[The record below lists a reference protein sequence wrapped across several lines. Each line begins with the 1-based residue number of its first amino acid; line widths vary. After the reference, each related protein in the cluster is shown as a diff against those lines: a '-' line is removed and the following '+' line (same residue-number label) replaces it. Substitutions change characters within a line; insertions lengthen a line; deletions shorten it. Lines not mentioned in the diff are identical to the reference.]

1 MNSLYELDPK
11 WKKLLKTDN
20 FLGGLTVNEFV
31 QELSKDHRNDVLID
45 ANTKNLPT
53 NEKDQDAIREAIW
66 KQLDPKPYI
75 RTFESTLKE
84 LKNLNEE
91 TLNKRQYFSEQVAT
105 QEVIHSENV
114 IKLSKDLHTTLLT
127 FDKLDD
133 RLTNVTQVVSP
144 LGDKLETAIKKKQNY
159 IQSVE
164 LIRRYNDFYSMGKS
178 DIVEQLRL
186 SKNWKLN
193 LKSVKLMKNLLI
205 LSSKLETSS
214 IPKTINTKLVIEKY
228 SEMMENELLE
238 NFNSAYRENNFTKL
252 NEIAIILNNFNGGV
266 NVIQS
271 FINQHDYFIDTKQI
285 DLENEFENVFIKNVK
300 FKEQLI
306 DFENHSVIIETSMQ
320 NLINDVETVIKNE
333 SKIVKRV
340 FEEKATH
347 VIQLFI
353 QRVFAQKIEPRFE
366 VLLRNSLSISNLA
379 YVRILHG
386 LFTLF
391 GKFTKSLIDYFQ
403 LLEIDDSNQIL
414 STTLEQCFA
423 DLFSHYLYDRSKY
436 FGIEKRSLEAI
447 LVDMTSKFT
456 VNYDKEINKRV
467 LLDKYK
473 EKLSTNVDAFMHS
486 PRGNTHSR
494 QDSTSRSKLSQFN
507 SFLKT
512 HLDKD
517 HLSLNRTNTLSDSFN
532 NSSSST
538 QYDVANNSSSL
549 VNSSFTA
556 SDIDNSPNSPANY
569 SLNDVDS
576 MLKCVVESTARVM
589 ELIPNKAHLY
599 ILEILKIMFL
609 GIVDSYMEIA
619 LEIAYW
625 KICKVDI
632 NKTAG
637 VVNLNFLKFI
647 SMSTEI
653 LDLLSISIK
662 SIFLPLLNNSPEIKA
677 QIIEM
682 TNSQIQ
688 KMEILINI
696 ILQETITVISTKFSA
711 ILCKQKKKDFVPKS
725 QELLDQDT
733 LPAIEIVNIL
743 NLIFEQSSKFLKGK
757 NLQTFLTLIGEE
769 LYGLLLSHYSHFQ
782 VNSIGGVVV
791 TKDIIGYQTA
801 IEDWGVASLIDK
813 FATLRELA
821 NLFTVQ
827 PELLESLT
835 KEGHLADIGRDIIQ
849 SYISN
854 REDFNHDNFINSVK
868 LNFR

>member
-1 MNSLYELDPK
+1 M
-11 WKKLLKTDN
+11 
-20 FLGGLTVNEFV
+20 
-31 QELSKDHRNDVLID
+31 
-45 ANTKNLPT
+45 
-53 NEKDQDAIREAIW
+53 
-66 KQLDPKPYI
+66 
-75 RTFESTLKE
+75 
-84 LKNLNEE
+84 
-91 TLNKRQYFSEQVAT
+91 
-105 QEVIHSENV
+105 
-114 IKLSKDLHTTLLT
+114 
-127 FDKLDD
+127 
-133 RLTNVTQVVSP
+133 
-144 LGDKLETAIKKKQNY
+144 
-159 IQSVE
+159 
-164 LIRRYNDFYSMGKS
+164 
-178 DIVEQLRL
+178 
-186 SKNWKLN
+186 
-193 LKSVKLMKNLLI
+193 
-205 LSSKLETSS
+205 
-214 IPKTINTKLVIEKY
+214 
-228 SEMMENELLE
+228 
-238 NFNSAYRENNFTKL
+238 
-252 NEIAIILNNFNGGV
+252 
-266 NVIQS
+266 
-271 FINQHDYFIDTKQI
+271 
-285 DLENEFENVFIKNVK
+285 
-300 FKEQLI
+300 
-306 DFENHSVIIETSMQ
+306 
-320 NLINDVETVIKNE
+320 
-333 SKIVKRV
+333 
-340 FEEKATH
+340 
-347 VIQLFI
+347 
-353 QRVFAQKIEPRFE
+353 
-366 VLLRNSLSISNLA
+366 
-379 YVRILHG
+379 
-386 LFTLF
+386 
-391 GKFTKSLIDYFQ
+391 
-403 LLEIDDSNQIL
+403 
-414 STTLEQCFA
+414 
-423 DLFSHYLYDRSKY
+423 
-436 FGIEKRSLEAI
+436 EAI

-619 LEIAYW
+619 LEVAYW

-711 ILCKQKKKDFVPKS
+711 ILCKQKKMDFVPKP

>member
-1 MNSLYELDPK
+1 M
-11 WKKLLKTDN
+11 
-20 FLGGLTVNEFV
+20 
-31 QELSKDHRNDVLID
+31 
-45 ANTKNLPT
+45 
-53 NEKDQDAIREAIW
+53 
-66 KQLDPKPYI
+66 
-75 RTFESTLKE
+75 
-84 LKNLNEE
+84 
-91 TLNKRQYFSEQVAT
+91 
-105 QEVIHSENV
+105 
-114 IKLSKDLHTTLLT
+114 
-127 FDKLDD
+127 
-133 RLTNVTQVVSP
+133 
-144 LGDKLETAIKKKQNY
+144 
-159 IQSVE
+159 
-164 LIRRYNDFYSMGKS
+164 
-178 DIVEQLRL
+178 
-186 SKNWKLN
+186 
-193 LKSVKLMKNLLI
+193 
-205 LSSKLETSS
+205 
-214 IPKTINTKLVIEKY
+214 
-228 SEMMENELLE
+228 
-238 NFNSAYRENNFTKL
+238 
-252 NEIAIILNNFNGGV
+252 
-266 NVIQS
+266 
-271 FINQHDYFIDTKQI
+271 
-285 DLENEFENVFIKNVK
+285 
-300 FKEQLI
+300 
-306 DFENHSVIIETSMQ
+306 
-320 NLINDVETVIKNE
+320 
-333 SKIVKRV
+333 
-340 FEEKATH
+340 
-347 VIQLFI
+347 
-353 QRVFAQKIEPRFE
+353 
-366 VLLRNSLSISNLA
+366 
-379 YVRILHG
+379 
-386 LFTLF
+386 
-391 GKFTKSLIDYFQ
+391 
-403 LLEIDDSNQIL
+403 
-414 STTLEQCFA
+414 
-423 DLFSHYLYDRSKY
+423 
-436 FGIEKRSLEAI
+436 
-447 LVDMTSKFT
+447 
-456 VNYDKEINKRV
+456 
-467 LLDKYK
+467 
-473 EKLSTNVDAFMHS
+473 
-486 PRGNTHSR
+486 
-494 QDSTSRSKLSQFN
+494 
-507 SFLKT
+507 
-512 HLDKD
+512 
-517 HLSLNRTNTLSDSFN
+517 SLNRTNTLSDSFN

-619 LEIAYW
+619 LEVAYW

-868 LNFR
+868 F

>member
-1 MNSLYELDPK
+1 M
-11 WKKLLKTDN
+11 
-20 FLGGLTVNEFV
+20 
-31 QELSKDHRNDVLID
+31 
-45 ANTKNLPT
+45 
-53 NEKDQDAIREAIW
+53 
-66 KQLDPKPYI
+66 
-75 RTFESTLKE
+75 
-84 LKNLNEE
+84 
-91 TLNKRQYFSEQVAT
+91 
-105 QEVIHSENV
+105 
-114 IKLSKDLHTTLLT
+114 
-127 FDKLDD
+127 
-133 RLTNVTQVVSP
+133 
-144 LGDKLETAIKKKQNY
+144 
-159 IQSVE
+159 
-164 LIRRYNDFYSMGKS
+164 
-178 DIVEQLRL
+178 
-186 SKNWKLN
+186 
-193 LKSVKLMKNLLI
+193 
-205 LSSKLETSS
+205 
-214 IPKTINTKLVIEKY
+214 
-228 SEMMENELLE
+228 
-238 NFNSAYRENNFTKL
+238 
-252 NEIAIILNNFNGGV
+252 
-266 NVIQS
+266 
-271 FINQHDYFIDTKQI
+271 
-285 DLENEFENVFIKNVK
+285 
-300 FKEQLI
+300 
-306 DFENHSVIIETSMQ
+306 
-320 NLINDVETVIKNE
+320 
-333 SKIVKRV
+333 
-340 FEEKATH
+340 
-347 VIQLFI
+347 
-353 QRVFAQKIEPRFE
+353 
-366 VLLRNSLSISNLA
+366 
-379 YVRILHG
+379 
-386 LFTLF
+386 
-391 GKFTKSLIDYFQ
+391 
-403 LLEIDDSNQIL
+403 
-414 STTLEQCFA
+414 
-423 DLFSHYLYDRSKY
+423 
-436 FGIEKRSLEAI
+436 
-447 LVDMTSKFT
+447 
-456 VNYDKEINKRV
+456 
-467 LLDKYK
+467 
-473 EKLSTNVDAFMHS
+473 
-486 PRGNTHSR
+486 
-494 QDSTSRSKLSQFN
+494 
-507 SFLKT
+507 
-512 HLDKD
+512 
-517 HLSLNRTNTLSDSFN
+517 
-532 NSSSST
+532 
-538 QYDVANNSSSL
+538 
-549 VNSSFTA
+549 
-556 SDIDNSPNSPANY
+556 
-569 SLNDVDS
+569 NDVDS

-619 LEIAYW
+619 LEVAYW

>member
-31 QELSKDHRNDVLID
+31 QELSKR
-45 ANTKNLPT
+45 P
-53 NEKDQDAIREAIW
+53 
-66 KQLDPKPYI
+66 
-75 RTFESTLKE
+75 S
-84 LKNLNEE
+84 
-91 TLNKRQYFSEQVAT
+91 QYFSEQVAT

-114 IKLSKDLHTTLLT
+114 IKLSRICILLYFT

-144 LGDKLETAIKKKQNY
+144 LGDKLETAIKEKAKLY
-159 IQSVE
+159 SKCGIDS
-164 LIRRYNDFYSMGKS
+164 LGTMTFYSMGKS

-320 NLINDVETVIKNE
+320 NLINDVESVIRNE

-436 FGIEKRSLEAI
+436 FSIEKRSLEAI

-619 LEIAYW
+619 LEVAYW

-662 SIFLPLLNNSPEIKA
+662 SIFLPLLNNSPEIKG

-696 ILQETITVISTKFSA
+696 ILQETIT
-711 ILCKQKKKDFVPKS
+711 KKDFVPKS

-801 IEDWGVASLIDK
+801 IEDWGEASLIDK